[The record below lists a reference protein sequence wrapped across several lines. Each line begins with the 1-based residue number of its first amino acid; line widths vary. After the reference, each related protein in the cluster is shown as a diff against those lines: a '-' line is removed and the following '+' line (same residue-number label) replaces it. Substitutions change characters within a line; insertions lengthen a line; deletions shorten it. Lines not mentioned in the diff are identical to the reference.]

1 MSVFHST
8 IGAICILAALAV
20 GVSAD
25 AQTYGAGV
33 SSSGQ
38 SGCANS
44 AVGQSNSAGNDSSG
58 LFGDSSNNSQQGSC
72 GPGYQ
77 QGASA
82 TQGSSST
89 FSPVTISQSTSQSQ
103 NNAQPIED
111 LRVTT
116 PPDNST
122 STPLFAR
129 PTGNGGAFEL
139 YRRPPPPL
147 NEFEKFVEVTL
158 GRSLPRF
165 GSSLVLDGGR
175 GFAAPPTTT
184 VPADY
189 ALNPGDELL
198 IGVTGS
204 VEADLR
210 LVIDSQGRIFV
221 PKLGEINVAG
231 IRYGDLQAAL
241 LRRFNEQYKQ
251 VKISAVVSRLHGV
264 TVYVTGYAVSPG
276 AYVVSSIST
285 MIDAVLHAGGPSDGG
300 SFRTIELR
308 RSGRLVTTLDLYD
321 LLLRGDTSH
330 DAVLQNGDVLNIA
343 PVGPESAVT
352 GSVNSEGIYEAKAG
366 ETIGDLIRYAGGP
379 NTLADDSRIFV
390 ARLANADKTG
400 WEELTVA
407 RATGFPAERGDIV
420 RLVSRAPIAEPQER
434 QAVLVSIEGEVERP
448 GRYYLHPG
456 ATVGEVLDRAGGLT
470 TGAFVFGTELDR
482 DSVKRQQQVSFDKA
496 IDDLEVAA
504 AAAPLQSLASTSDR
518 ATSDLSRQQ
527 AAFTVIERLRT
538 RKPDGRLVLELPYE
552 ATALP
557 VQLSLENNDRIYVP
571 SRPTTIGVFGAV
583 YRPASFFYKGGWLG
597 DYVRLAGGAQKYADA
612 RDVFVVRANGSVFS
626 RRMHR
631 DFARSA
637 ALPGDV
643 IFVPV
648 RTSEGALQRLVDIAN
663 LIFNFGLGAATI
675 RGLVG

>member
-1 MSVFHST
+1 MGVFHST
-8 IGAICILAALAV
+8 VAFVCILVALVFGGAV
-20 GVSAD
+20 E

-38 SGCANS
+38 SNCNNS
-44 AVGQSNSAGNDSSG
+44 GNNQSNGNGGDSSG
-58 LFGDSSNNSQQGSC
+58 LFSGSSNNSQQGFC

-77 QGASA
+77 QSTNGIQSSA
-82 TQGSSST
+82 ST
-89 FSPVTISQSTSQSQ
+89 FSPVTIQSNTSQTQ
-103 NNAQPIED
+103 NGAQPTED
-111 LRVTT
+111 LRVPT
-116 PPDNST
+116 PADNAT
-122 STPLFAR
+122 STPLYAR

-139 YRRPPPPL
+139 YRKPPPPL
-147 NEFEKFVEVTL
+147 NEFEKFVDVTL
-158 GRSLPRF
+158 GRKLPRF
-165 GSSLVLDGGR
+165 GSSLVLNGGR
-175 GFAAPPTTT
+175 GFAAPATTT

-204 VEADLR
+204 VEASLR
-210 LVIDSQGRIFV
+210 LVIDNQGRIFV

-251 VKISAVVSRLHGV
+251 IKVSAIVSRLHGV

-285 MIDAVLHAGGPSDGG
+285 MIDAVLHAGGPSGGG

-379 NTLADDSRIFV
+379 ATLADDSRIFV
-390 ARLANADKTG
+390 ARLANADRTG

-448 GRYYLHPG
+448 GRYYLRPG
-456 ATVGEVLDRAGGLT
+456 ATVGEVLTRAGGLT

-482 DSVKRQQQVSFDKA
+482 DSVKRQQQASFDKA
-496 IDDLEVAA
+496 IDDLELAA

-518 ATSDLSRQQ
+518 SSSDLSRQQ

-538 RKPDGRLVLELPYE
+538 HKPDGRLVLELPYE

-571 SRPTTIGVFGAV
+571 ARPTTIGVFGAV
-583 YRPASFFYKGGWLG
+583 YRPASFLYKGGYLG

-612 RDVFVVRANGSVFS
+612 HDVFVVRANGSVFS
-626 RRMHR
+626 ARMNR
-631 DFARSA
+631 NLARSA

-648 RTSEGALQRLVDIAN
+648 RTSPGALQRLVDIAT
-663 LIFNFGLGAATI
+663 LVFNFGIGAATI
-675 RGLVG
+675 RGLLG

>member
-1 MSVFHST
+1 VVRLVVGLVSIVASVS
-8 IGAICILAALAV
+8 IV
-20 GVSAD
+20 GSAQ
-25 AQTYGAGV
+25 AQTYTAGV

-38 SGCANS
+38 QNCNNSGS
-44 AVGQSNSAGNDSSG
+44 SQSNGNGGDSSG

-77 QGASA
+77 QGATA

-89 FSPVTISQSTSQSQ
+89 FSPVTIPQ
-103 NNAQPIED
+103 NTTQTQPNSQPIED

-116 PPDNST
+116 PADNAT

-129 PTGNGGAFEL
+129 PTGNNGAFEL

-147 NEFEKFVEVTL
+147 NEFEKFVNVTL
-158 GRSLPRF
+158 GRTLPRF
-165 GSSLVLDGGR
+165 GSSLVLNGGR
-175 GFAAPPTTT
+175 GFAAPATTT

-204 VEADLR
+204 VEAELR

-241 LRRFNEQYKQ
+241 LRRFNEQYKE

-379 NTLADDSRIFV
+379 ATLADDSRIFV

-448 GRYYLHPG
+448 GRYYLRPG
-456 ATVGEVLDRAGGLT
+456 ATMGEVVASAGGLT
-470 TGAFVFGTELDR
+470 TGAFVYGTELDR
-482 DSVKRQQQVSFDKA
+482 DSVKRQQQISFDKA
-496 IDDLEVAA
+496 IDDLELAA
-504 AAAPLQSLASTSDR
+504 AAAPLQSLSSSSDR
-518 ATSDLSRQQ
+518 AAQDQSRQQ
-527 AAFTVIERLRT
+527 SAIAIIERLKQH
-538 RKPDGRLVLELPYE
+538 KPDGRLVIELPYT
-552 ATALP
+552 ATTLP
-557 VQLSLENNDRIYVP
+557 DRLTLENNDRIYVP
-571 SRPTTIGVFGAV
+571 ARPTTIGVFGAV
-583 YRPASFFYKGGWLG
+583 YRPGSFLYTGARLS
-597 DYVRLAGGAQKYADA
+597 DYLKLAGGPEKYADA
-612 RDVFVVRANGSVFS
+612 GDLFVVHANGSVVS
-626 RRMHR
+626 HR
-631 DFARSA
+631 IDKDLASLP

-643 IFVPV
+643 LFVPV
-648 RTSEGALQRLVDIAN
+648 RTTEGLLQRLVDIAN
-663 LIFNFGLGAATI
+663 IVFSVGLGAATI